1 MEEAAP
7 SFRRLECLSWSLLYS
22 CPKAAAGREPR
33 FRVLSNVLLYARLLE
48 GAGFHVRK
56 LVASSP

>member
-1 MEEAAP
+1 MEKAAP
-7 SFRRLECLSWSLLYS
+7 SFRRPECPSWALLYS
-22 CPKAAAGREPR
+22 WPKAAAGREPQ

-48 GAGFHVRK
+48 GAGFHVRE